1 MKKTLAIALAFGVA
15 SAFAQDLTS
24 KKGEPI
30 LPEAGDWAIGI
41 DASPFLNY
49 AGNMLNGNTDNAAPT
64 FDFLAGNSAILGK
77 MFKDEKTAY
86 RAGIRLGFG
95 TVKFNGLPD
104 QDGYTGA
111 PPTPT
116 VTDVMKMS
124 SRNIALTAGM
134 EMRRGKTRLQGYY
147 GAEAGIALGGGK
159 TTYTYGNAYSSTNTS
174 PTIWDFNTGTQA
186 SAGSSRV
193 TEMKDGSS
201 FGIGVRGFIGAEYF
215 ILPKMSIGGEFGWG
229 LVLETIGEGS
239 MTTESWDGSKVVNT
253 ETKTGKASAF
263 GLDVDNSNSVFG
275 PSATLR
281 LNLHF

>member
-30 LPEAGDWAIGI
+30 LPEAGDWAIGV
-41 DASPFLNY
+41 DAAPFLNY
-49 AGNMLNGNTDNAAPT
+49 AGNMLNGNTSNAAPEMN
-64 FDFLAGNSAILGK
+64 FLAGNSAILGK

-95 TVKFNGLPD
+95 SMKTQGLPD

-116 VTDVMKMS
+116 VTDVMKVS
-124 SRNIALTAGM
+124 QRNIALTAGM

-147 GAEAGIALGGGK
+147 GAEAGLALGGSK
-159 TTYTYGNAYSSTNTS
+159 TTYTYGNAYSSTNPA
-174 PTIWDFNTGTQA
+174 PTIWDFNTGTQGAAA
-186 SAGSSRV
+186 SRTTESKAGG
-193 TEMKDGSS
+193 T
-201 FGIGVRGFIGAEYF
+201 FGIGIRGFIGAEYF

-229 LVLETIGEGS
+229 LVFQSMGEGS
-239 MTTESWDGSKVVNT
+239 TTTEYWDGSKVAT
-253 ETKTGKASAF
+253 TTSKIGKASAF
-263 GLDVDNSNSVFG
+263 GLDVDNNNSVFG
-275 PSATLR
+275 PAASLR